1 VCKCHLFYLNYEF
14 FDLSKTHFL
23 STQDLVKI
31 FIDLMIQF
39 LKKENSFKK
48 SEKSRNKKDNYT
60 FMFRNILTNILKNRN
75 KKSEKKEIKKDNYIS
90 IVTYD

>member
-1 VCKCHLFYLNYEF
+1 
-14 FDLSKTHFL
+14 
-23 STQDLVKI
+23 
-31 FIDLMIQF
+31 MIQF

-90 IVTYD
+90 TVTYD